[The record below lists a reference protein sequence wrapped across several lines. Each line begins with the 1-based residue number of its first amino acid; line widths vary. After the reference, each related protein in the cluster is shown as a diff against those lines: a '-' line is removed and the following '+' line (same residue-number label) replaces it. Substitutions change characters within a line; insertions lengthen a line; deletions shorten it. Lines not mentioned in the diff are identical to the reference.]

1 MFITL
6 YVHIVHCS
14 LPLFSLFLSVV
25 VAAAATVPENSAVNL
40 NVYIRN
46 FSEPSTS
53 FCGAN
58 DIIETFGS
66 KKFSPVE
73 ES

>member
-6 YVHIVHCS
+6 YTYTDTQ
-14 LPLFSLFLSVV
+14 LNSLFLSLYSSHL
-25 VAAAATVPENSAVNL
+25 AAATVPENSAVNL

-46 FSEPSTS
+46 FPEPSTS

-58 DIIETFGS
+58 HIIETFGR
-66 KKFSPVE
+66 KKCRPVA